1 MKTGAAILLLIAF
14 AAQTFSKAF
23 VVVDYFARTDAYA
36 ANCENK
42 DKPVLKC
49 NGKCQMA
56 RKIQQE
62 QKKDEQNPE
71 RKLENKVQLL
81 SSRSFFSA
89 LPPLPLPLSSQKAIV
104 THATGILSTFPRDIF
119 HPPIA

>member
-1 MKTGAAILLLIAF
+1 MKTGTAILLILAF

-23 VVVDYFARTDAYA
+23 VVVDYFARTDVYA
-36 ANCENK
+36 VNCENK

-56 RKIQQE
+56 KKIQQE
-62 QKKDEQNPE
+62 EKKDQQNPE
-71 RKLENKVQLL
+71 RKLENKVEWL
-81 SSRSFFSA
+81 SSRSFFTA
-89 LPPLPLPLSSQKAIV
+89 MPLQPVSVVGQKIMASPAQV
-104 THATGILSTFPRDIF
+104 ILSTFSRDIF

>member
-1 MKTGAAILLLIAF
+1 MKTGAAIILFLAF

-23 VVVDYFARTDAYA
+23 VVVDYYTRTDAYA
-36 ANCENK
+36 VNCENK

-56 RKIQQE
+56 KKMGE
-62 QKKDEQNPE
+62 EEKKDQQDPE

-81 SSRSFFSA
+81 SSKSFFTCV
-89 LPPLPLPLSSQKAIV
+89 SSQPSPVLTTTTNQFPSAFLPSI
-104 THATGILSTFPRDIF
+104 FPRDIF

>member
-23 VVVDYFARTDAYA
+23 LVVDYYARTDVYA

-49 NGKCQMA
+49 HGKCQMA
-56 RKIQQE
+56 KKIQQE
-62 QKKDEQNPE
+62 EKKDEQNPE
-71 RKLENKVQLL
+71 RKVENKVEWL
-81 SSRSFFSA
+81 SSRSFFTA
-89 LPPLPLPLSSQKAIV
+89 LPLQILPV
-104 THATGILSTFPRDIF
+104 TEKKGISAVTITLSTFPRDIF